1 MMSADQTLIRLAG
14 CQLMEQDDEWL
25 VQKRYLSQ
33 ESLAALYTNERCA
46 LADAG
51 QPALLR
57 SAARRRPE
65 RTTLTTT

>member
-14 CQLMEQDDEWL
+14 CLLMEQGDEWL
-25 VQKRYLSQ
+25 VQRYLSQ

-57 SAARRRPE
+57 SAGRRRPE